1 MIERWEEQTFNER
14 LGLGLEFGEN
24 IVNMLYKG
32 RKKTTNTKTKS
43 TRVGKTVR
51 TGTYTESY

>member
-14 LGLGLEFGEN
+14 IGLGLEFGEN

-32 RKKTTNTKTKS
+32 RRRRKTRTISTKERDT
-43 TRVGKTVR
+43 TT
-51 TGTYTESY
+51 TDTYTESY